1 MGACASAPRDDP
13 ETGVDRARDDASARG
28 YGASPSSSP
37 GARERGANS
46 SAGANANARRADASE
61 RASGAPSA
69 SASARG
75 FARGVPPPRHWTR
88 EGAADED
95 ALLERVRRLE
105 REAREAAERVTT
117 ERRLHAVILAEERAA
132 RDGIVRGIRDER
144 RMRELGVE
152 GMDAEKLRGLRERGA
167 THTSAGAVLDR
178 RYIMGLVDET
188 ADLISLGSA
197 RRTGSSE
204 SPPKMSHAHAHDG
217 REETQDSMSRTSIGS
232 TLAAVSVVSVSGER
246 YAEGMANAL
255 GSKADG

>member
-13 ETGVDRARDDASARG
+13 ETDVDRARDDASARG

-46 SAGANANARRADASE
+46 SAGANANANARRADARG
-61 RASGAPSA
+61 RAAGAPGA
-69 SASARG
+69 SAS
-75 FARGVPPPRHWTR
+75 ARGVPPPRHWTR

-105 REAREAAERVTT
+105 REAREARERATT

-217 REETQDSMSRTSIGS
+217 REETQDSMSRTSMGS
-232 TLAAVSVVSVSGER
+232 TLAAVSVVSVGGER

-255 GSKADG
+255 GGKADG

>member
-13 ETGVDRARDDASARG
+13 ETDVDRARDDASARG

-46 SAGANANARRADASE
+46 SAGANANAKARRADARG
-61 RASGAPSA
+61 RAAGAPGA
-69 SASARG
+69 SAS
-75 FARGVPPPRHWTR
+75 ARGVPPPRHWTR

-105 REAREAAERVTT
+105 REAREARERATT

-217 REETQDSMSRTSIGS
+217 REETQDSMSRTSMGS
-232 TLAAVSVVSVSGER
+232 TLAAVSVVSVGGER

-255 GSKADG
+255 GGKADG

>member
-1 MGACASAPRDDP
+1 MGPCASAPRDDP
-13 ETGVDRARDDASARG
+13 ETGVDRARDDASARA

-46 SAGANANARRADASE
+46 SAGANANANARRADARG
-61 RASGAPSA
+61 RAAGAPGA
-69 SASARG
+69 SAS
-75 FARGVPPPRHWTR
+75 ARGVPPPRHWTR

-105 REAREAAERVTT
+105 REAREARERATT

-217 REETQDSMSRTSIGS
+217 REETQDSMSRTSMGS
-232 TLAAVSVVSVSGER
+232 TLAAVSVVSVGGER

>member
-13 ETGVDRARDDASARG
+13 ETDVDRARDDASARG

-46 SAGANANARRADASE
+46 SAGANANANARRADARG
-61 RASGAPSA
+61 RAAGAAGA
-69 SASARG
+69 SAS
-75 FARGVPPPRHWTR
+75 ARGVPPPRHWTR

-105 REAREAAERVTT
+105 REAREARERATT

-217 REETQDSMSRTSIGS
+217 REETQDSMSRTSMGS
-232 TLAAVSVVSVSGER
+232 TLAAVSVVSVGGER

>member
-13 ETGVDRARDDASARG
+13 ETDVDRARDDASARG

-46 SAGANANARRADASE
+46 SAGANANANARRADARG
-61 RASGAPSA
+61 RAPGAPGA
-69 SASARG
+69 SAS
-75 FARGVPPPRHWTR
+75 ARGVPPPRHWTR

-105 REAREAAERVTT
+105 REAREARERATT

-204 SPPKMSHAHAHDG
+204 SPPKMSHAHDG
-217 REETQDSMSRTSIGS
+217 REETQDSMSRTSMGS
-232 TLAAVSVVSVSGER
+232 TLAAVSVVSVGGER

>member
-13 ETGVDRARDDASARG
+13 ETDVDRARDGASARG

-46 SAGANANARRADASE
+46 SAGANANANARRADARG
-61 RASGAPSA
+61 RAAGAPGA
-69 SASARG
+69 SAS
-75 FARGVPPPRHWTR
+75 ARGVPPPRHWTR

-105 REAREAAERVTT
+105 REAREARERATT

-217 REETQDSMSRTSIGS
+217 REETQDSMSRTSMGS
-232 TLAAVSVVSVSGER
+232 TLAAVSVVSVGGER

>member
-13 ETGVDRARDDASARG
+13 ETDVDRARDGASARG

-46 SAGANANARRADASE
+46 SAGANANANARRADARG
-61 RASGAPSA
+61 RAAGAAGA
-69 SASARG
+69 SAS
-75 FARGVPPPRHWTR
+75 ARGVPPPRHWTR

-105 REAREAAERVTT
+105 REAREARERATT

-217 REETQDSMSRTSIGS
+217 REETQDSMSRTSMGS
-232 TLAAVSVVSVSGER
+232 TLAAVSVVSVGGER

-255 GSKADG
+255 GGKADG

>member
-13 ETGVDRARDDASARG
+13 ETDVDRARDGASARG

-46 SAGANANARRADASE
+46 SAGANANANARRADARG
-61 RASGAPSA
+61 RAAGAAGA
-69 SASARG
+69 SAS
-75 FARGVPPPRHWTR
+75 ARGVPPPRHWTR

-105 REAREAAERVTT
+105 REAREARERATT

>member
-13 ETGVDRARDDASARG
+13 ETDVDRARDDASARG

-46 SAGANANARRADASE
+46 SAGANANANARRADARG
-61 RASGAPSA
+61 RAAGAPGA
-69 SASARG
+69 SAS
-75 FARGVPPPRHWTR
+75 ARGVPPPRHWTR

-105 REAREAAERVTT
+105 REAREARERATT

-204 SPPKMSHAHAHDG
+204 SPPKIAHAHDG

-255 GSKADG
+255 GGKADG

>member
-13 ETGVDRARDDASARG
+13 ETDVDRARDDASARG

-46 SAGANANARRADASE
+46 SAGANANANARRADARG
-61 RASGAPSA
+61 RAAGAPGA
-69 SASARG
+69 SAS
-75 FARGVPPPRHWTR
+75 ARGVPPPRHWTR

-105 REAREAAERVTT
+105 REAREARERATT

-217 REETQDSMSRTSIGS
+217 REETQDSMSRTSMGS

-255 GSKADG
+255 GGKADG

>member
-1 MGACASAPRDDP
+1 MRRLFL
-13 ETGVDRARDDASARG
+13 TKTRRARSSRWDAEEGEDGEDAAR
-28 YGASPSSSP
+28 ASREYRRTGERPTQLQTQIDMMRALSSTARD
-37 GARERGANS
+37 GVERAIEEARER
-46 SAGANANARRADASE
+46 
-61 RASGAPSA
+61 
-69 SASARG
+69 
-75 FARGVPPPRHWTR
+75 
-88 EGAADED
+88 AA
-95 ALLERVRRLE
+95 
-105 REAREAAERVTT
+105 T

-217 REETQDSMSRTSIGS
+217 REETQDSMSRTSMGS

-255 GSKADG
+255 GGKADG

>member
-13 ETGVDRARDDASARG
+13 VTGVNRARDDASARA

-46 SAGANANARRADASE
+46 SAGANANANARRADARG
-61 RASGAPSA
+61 RAAGAPGA
-69 SASARG
+69 SAS
-75 FARGVPPPRHWTR
+75 ARGVPPPRHWTR

-105 REAREAAERVTT
+105 REAREAKERATT

>member
-13 ETGVDRARDDASARG
+13 ETDVDRARDDASARG

-46 SAGANANARRADASE
+46 SAGANAKATGGRAEARVRAA
-61 RASGAPSA
+61 GAPGA
-69 SASARG
+69 SAS
-75 FARGVPPPRHWTR
+75 ARGVPPPRHWTR

-105 REAREAAERVTT
+105 REAREARERATT

-204 SPPKMSHAHAHDG
+204 SPPKVSHAHAHDG
-217 REETQDSMSRTSIGS
+217 REETQDSMSRTSMGS

-255 GSKADG
+255 GGKADG

>member
-13 ETGVDRARDDASARG
+13 ETDVDRARDGASARG

-46 SAGANANARRADASE
+46 SAGANANANARRADARG
-61 RASGAPSA
+61 RAAGAPGA
-69 SASARG
+69 SAS
-75 FARGVPPPRHWTR
+75 ARGVPPPRHWTR

-105 REAREAAERVTT
+105 REAREARERATT

>member
-46 SAGANANARRADASE
+46 SAGARENANARRADARG
-61 RASGAPSA
+61 RAAGAPGA
-69 SASARG
+69 SAS
-75 FARGVPPPRHWTR
+75 ARGVPPPRHWTR

-105 REAREAAERVTT
+105 REAREARERATT

-217 REETQDSMSRTSIGS
+217 REETQDSMSRTSMGS

>member
-13 ETGVDRARDDASARG
+13 ETDVDRARDGASARG

-46 SAGANANARRADASE
+46 SAGANANANARRADARG
-61 RASGAPSA
+61 RAAGAAGA
-69 SASARG
+69 SAS
-75 FARGVPPPRHWTR
+75 ARGVPPPRHWTR

-105 REAREAAERVTT
+105 REAREARERATT

-217 REETQDSMSRTSIGS
+217 REETQDSMSRTSMGS
-232 TLAAVSVVSVSGER
+232 TLAAVSVVSVGGER

>member
-13 ETGVDRARDDASARG
+13 ETDVDRARDDASARG

-46 SAGANANARRADASE
+46 SAGANANANARRADA
-61 RASGAPSA
+61 RGLAAGAAGA
-69 SASARG
+69 SAS
-75 FARGVPPPRHWTR
+75 ARGVPPPRHWTR

-105 REAREAAERVTT
+105 REAREARERATT

-217 REETQDSMSRTSIGS
+217 REETQDSMSRTSMGS
-232 TLAAVSVVSVSGER
+232 TLAAVSVVSVGGER

-255 GSKADG
+255 GGKADG

>member
-46 SAGANANARRADASE
+46 SAGARENANARRADARG
-61 RASGAPSA
+61 RAAGAPGA
-69 SASARG
+69 SAS
-75 FARGVPPPRHWTR
+75 ARGVPPPRHWTR

-105 REAREAAERVTT
+105 REAREARERATT

-217 REETQDSMSRTSIGS
+217 REETQDSMSRTSMGS
-232 TLAAVSVVSVSGER
+232 TLAAVSVVSVNGER

>member
-13 ETGVDRARDDASARG
+13 ETDVDRARDDASARG

-46 SAGANANARRADASE
+46 SAGANANANARRADARG
-61 RASGAPSA
+61 RAAGAPGA
-69 SASARG
+69 SAS
-75 FARGVPPPRHWTR
+75 ARGVPPPRHWTR

-105 REAREAAERVTT
+105 REAREARERATT

-217 REETQDSMSRTSIGS
+217 REETQDSMSRTSMGS
-232 TLAAVSVVSVSGER
+232 TLAAVSVVSVGGER

>member
-13 ETGVDRARDDASARG
+13 ETDVDRARDDASARG

-46 SAGANANARRADASE
+46 SAGANANANARRADARG
-61 RASGAPSA
+61 RAAGAPGA
-69 SASARG
+69 SAS
-75 FARGVPPPRHWTR
+75 ARGVPPPRHWTR

-105 REAREAAERVTT
+105 REAREARERATT

-217 REETQDSMSRTSIGS
+217 REETQDSMSRTSMGS

>member
-13 ETGVDRARDDASARG
+13 ETDVDRARDDASARG
-28 YGASPSSSP
+28 HGASPSSSP

-46 SAGANANARRADASE
+46 SAGANANANARRADARG
-61 RASGAPSA
+61 RAAGAPGA
-69 SASARG
+69 SAS
-75 FARGVPPPRHWTR
+75 ARGVPPPRHWTR

-105 REAREAAERVTT
+105 REAREARERATT

>member
-13 ETGVDRARDDASARG
+13 ETDVDRARDGASARG

-46 SAGANANARRADASE
+46 SAGANANANARRADARG
-61 RASGAPSA
+61 RAAGAPGA
-69 SASARG
+69 SAS
-75 FARGVPPPRHWTR
+75 ARGVPPPRHWTR

-105 REAREAAERVTT
+105 REAREAKERATT

-217 REETQDSMSRTSIGS
+217 REETQDSMSRTSMGS
-232 TLAAVSVVSVSGER
+232 TLAAVSVVSVGGER

>member
-13 ETGVDRARDDASARG
+13 ETDVDRARDDASARAH
-28 YGASPSSSP
+28 GASPSSSP

-46 SAGANANARRADASE
+46 SAGANANANARRADARG
-61 RASGAPSA
+61 RAAGAPGA
-69 SASARG
+69 SAS
-75 FARGVPPPRHWTR
+75 ARGVPPPRHWTR

-105 REAREAAERVTT
+105 REAREAKERATT

-204 SPPKMSHAHAHDG
+204 SPPKMSHAHAHDV

>member
-13 ETGVDRARDDASARG
+13 ETDVDRARDDASARG

-46 SAGANANARRADASE
+46 SAGANANANARRADARG
-61 RASGAPSA
+61 RAAGAPGA

-75 FARGVPPPRHWTR
+75 VPLPRHWTR

-105 REAREAAERVTT
+105 REAREARERATT

-217 REETQDSMSRTSIGS
+217 REETQDSMSRTSMGS
-232 TLAAVSVVSVSGER
+232 TLAAVSVVSVGGER